1 MPRQKVT
8 LTLSTEALEELRELV
23 GARSL
28 SAAVDRAIAAELN
41 RLRHLAALD
50 EWLLE
55 LDRAHGPVPAGTLDW
70 AARIVGEWEA
80 GRRKRVRR
88 AG

>member
-8 LTLSTEALEELRELV
+8 LTLSSEALEELRGLV

-28 SAAVDRAIAAELN
+28 SGVVDRAIAAELN
-41 RLRHLAALD
+41 RLRHRAAVD

-55 LDRAHGPVPAGTLDW
+55 LDRAHGPVPAETLDW
-70 AARIVGEWEA
+70 AARIVDEWEA
-80 GRRKRVRR
+80 GRRKRARR

>member
-8 LTLSTEALEELRELV
+8 LTLSVGELEELRTLA

-28 SAAVDRAIAAELN
+28 SAAVDRAVAGELN
-41 RLRHLAALD
+41 RLRHLNAVD
-50 EWLLE
+50 GWLTELE
-55 LDRAHGPVPAGTLDW
+55 RVHGPVPLQTLDW
-70 AARIVGEWEA
+70 AARLVAEWES
-80 GRRKRVRR
+80 GRRRRVRR